1 MIYLLV
7 LVILGGGNA
16 GNHSLRVGNYRSLG
30 SCQAAAD
37 EAKGI
42 GLDKGSFGF
51 VCVRAFGPPDLAS
64 VGPGDEATS
73 EASLARSSLGRAC
86 PTTAN
91 CRLGSENPI
100 GGGGA
105 SRTTKAS

>member
-1 MIYLLV
+1 MIFLLV

-16 GNHSLRVGNYRSLG
+16 GNHSLRVGNYRSLE
-30 SCQAAAD
+30 SCQAAAN

-73 EASLARSSLGRAC
+73 EPDRYALAKASKM
-86 PTTAN
+86 PTTK
-91 CRLGSENPI
+91 P
-100 GGGGA
+100 
-105 SRTTKAS
+105 SRAITIRR